1 MADSGWARTDKSGTS
16 ADLSVSEAANGL
28 ITRFDT
34 LLLPCTGFFE
44 TSDGCAHP
52 L

>member
-1 MADSGWARTDKSGTS
+1 MADPGWGRTAMGGTS

-34 LLLPCTGFFE
+34 LSLPSTGCFE
-44 TSDGCAHP
+44 TSDGRAHP